1 MGFKQ
6 IQEYIGTEDGTP
18 GTLLIPK
25 LIMPTLIEAV
35 DKALLPRELASVVWG
50 PTQIQGSSFSINLES
65 PDTIAI
71 NIVGEG
77 AEVPMGAIDFT
88 SVTYTPVKYGVAIR
102 ITREM
107 MEDSQFEL
115 FNRNIAAAGKKF
127 AEKETNLVLTALDGA
142 NSTVTGGAS
151 ITIADITSGMLN
163 VENEDYAPTDI
174 IMGLEVL
181 NDLRNIDTFVEADKA
196 GNTNLMAR
204 NFIGTLYGMNVAK
217 FSTNAAPTT
226 TYKKYAYV
234 FDRSQAYGIAIKRD
248 LTIENFNLPTF
259 DMQGAV
265 LTMRIDVKLHRSKAV
280 SKLTTT

>member
-6 IQEYIGTEDGTP
+6 IQEYIGTEDATP

-25 LIMPTLIEAV
+25 LIMPTLIAAV
-35 DKALLPRELASVVWG
+35 EKALLPRELASVVWG

-65 PDTIAI
+65 PDTISMTQ
-71 NIVGEG
+71 VGEG
-77 AEVPMGAIDFT
+77 AEIPMGAIDFT
-88 SVTYTPVKYGVAIR
+88 ALTYTPVKYGVAIR

-115 FNRNIAAAGKKF
+115 LNKNIAAAGIKF
-127 AEKETNLVLTALDGA
+127 AENENKLVLTALDGA
-142 NSTVTGGAS
+142 NSTITGGAS
-151 ITIADITSGMLN
+151 ATIADITSAMLN
-163 VENEDYAPTDI
+163 VENEDYVATDI
-174 IMGLEVL
+174 IVGLEFL

-196 GNTNLMAR
+196 GNTNLMSR
-204 NFIGTLYGMNVAK
+204 NFIGIIYGMNVAK

-234 FDRSQAYGIAIKRD
+234 LDRGQAYGIAIKRD
-248 LTIENFNLPTF
+248 LTVENFDMPTY

-265 LTMRIDVKLHRSKAV
+265 LTQRIEVKLHRSKAV
-280 SKLTTT
+280 AKITTT